1 MLFNKDDF
9 KVQRNVNTL
18 ITDLQ
23 RKILTKEKYK
33 LEFLLKTSPRVL
45 EKLITTPDGLSDW
58 FADDVKVQDDIYTFE
73 WDGNEEQARLLLY
86 KMNSK
91 IRFQW
96 LEDEE
101 EGLET
106 YFELS
111 YIIDPMTNSVIL
123 HITDFAN
130 PSDKEGNLA
139 LWNQAI
145 SELKRIIGA

>member
-1 MLFNKDDF
+1 MGSN
-9 KVQRNVNTL
+9 
-18 ITDLQ
+18 
-23 RKILTKEKYK
+23 KEKYK

-73 WDGNEEQARLLLY
+73 WDGNEEQARLALY

-101 EGLET
+101 EGLDT
-106 YFELS
+106 FFELS
-111 YIIDPMTNSVIL
+111 YVVDPMTNSVIL

-145 SELKRIIGA
+145 NDLKRIIGA